1 MLLSLSDI
9 PCIQTILFVLHKLE
23 TSPFGKEHIKAQIKR
38 SNSLVK
44 GICHK
49 FCPQQEIK
57 NNMKFF
63 FCQYIFHKIVDA
75 STNCNPPL

>member
-9 PCIQTILFVLHKLE
+9 PCTQTILFVLHKLE

-44 GICHK
+44 GICH
-49 FCPQQEIK
+49 
-57 NNMKFF
+57 M
-63 FCQYIFHKIVDA
+63 
-75 STNCNPPL
+75 